1 MCGVCAG
8 NPADVAL
15 GDVIVAECT
24 YTYDEGKRTDKRF
37 EPDHRQIPVGDKWL
51 RAAQE
56 IVVDGLPSYGPPSPQ
71 DCQIWLL
78 SQLAARADPR
88 KHPARDRY
96 LGGEKW
102 TLVSS
107 ELESKGLIRR
117 KDQSFAITDAG
128 RDALNGYLAYTIES
142 PTRLPF
148 AVRPGPMASG
158 NTVVKDGLTW
168 EALTTWGVRTA
179 IGLEM
184 EAATIA
190 QTAQRLGIP
199 HWLVAKGVMDYANP
213 KKDDRMK
220 RFAARASAD
229 ILIHLLQTV
238 PLESARA
245 GGSSG
250 GGVNV
255 IGNVVGSDL
264 NITQIVGSSKS

>member
-1 MCGVCAG
+1 
-8 NPADVAL
+8 
-15 GDVIVAECT
+15 
-24 YTYDEGKRTDKRF
+24 
-37 EPDHRQIPVGDKWL
+37 
-51 RAAQE
+51 
-56 IVVDGLPSYGPPSPQ
+56 
-71 DCQIWLL
+71 
-78 SQLAARADPR
+78 
-88 KHPARDRY
+88 
-96 LGGEKW
+96 
-102 TLVSS
+102 
-107 ELESKGLIRR
+107 
-117 KDQSFAITDAG
+117 
-128 RDALNGYLAYTIES
+128 
-142 PTRLPF
+142 
-148 AVRPGPMASG
+148 MASG